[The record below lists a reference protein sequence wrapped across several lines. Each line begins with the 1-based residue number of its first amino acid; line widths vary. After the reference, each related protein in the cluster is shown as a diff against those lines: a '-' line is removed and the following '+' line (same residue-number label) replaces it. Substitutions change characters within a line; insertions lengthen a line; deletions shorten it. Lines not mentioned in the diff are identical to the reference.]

1 MNHTVCSGMPPKVG
15 RRERAQPQKKTC
27 EQHAAAHGQTQ
38 GNRPYLGHQHPSE
51 DQTAQTDT
59 QPQQRNAALGLHRI
73 AETQLCGG
81 TSHVLRQPDQF
92 DPVAG
97 IEFGSAPHGDLH
109 TRPHD
114 GPDIDPVHE
123 FSRQDLSDPL
133 PGSPL
138 AIDHDRKDLNGKI
151 RQCRI
156 GHFGTDPLLF
166 ADDVFAATADDQL
179 IARTDHCPGCHLI
192 DDLPLLAEP
201 FDENTLSV
209 ALHDGFEFVDGTPAL
224 EPFVIGAENPEND
237 LPGRRV
243 EAGFQADVFAHL
255 LLQIARRLLH
265 LRHAAQQPG
274 SIELNTHAEPAVPK
288 M

>member
-1 MNHTVCSGMPPKVG
+1 MESIQSHIVHEPHGLFGNASQSRTPRTGPAA
-15 RRERAQPQKKTC
+15 EKTC

-59 QPQQRNAALGLHRI
+59 QPQQRNASLGLHRI

-92 DPVAG
+92 DSVAG
-97 IEFGSAPHGDLH
+97 IQFRTAPHGDLH

-151 RQCRI
+151 RQCR
-156 GHFGTDPLLF
+156 
-166 ADDVFAATADDQL
+166 
-179 IARTDHCPGCHLI
+179 RT
-192 DDLPLLAEP
+192 
-201 FDENTLSV
+201 
-209 ALHDGFEFVDGTPAL
+209 
-224 EPFVIGAENPEND
+224 
-237 LPGRRV
+237 
-243 EAGFQADVFAHL
+243 
-255 LLQIARRLLH
+255 
-265 LRHAAQQPG
+265 LRHR
-274 SIELNTHAEPAVPK
+274 STSLR
-288 M
+288 